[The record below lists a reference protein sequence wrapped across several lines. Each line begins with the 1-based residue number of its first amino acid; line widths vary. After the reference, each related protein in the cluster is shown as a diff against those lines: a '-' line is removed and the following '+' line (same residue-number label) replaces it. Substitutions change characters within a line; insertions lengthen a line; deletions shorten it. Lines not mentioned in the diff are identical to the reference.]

1 MIYAMTGEHGTI
13 LAIDP
18 AAQRELRA
26 MPVGR
31 APSLALL
38 AP

>member
-1 MIYAMTGEHGTI
+1 MIYALTGEHGKV

-31 APSLALL
+31 SPSFALIAP
-38 AP
+38 